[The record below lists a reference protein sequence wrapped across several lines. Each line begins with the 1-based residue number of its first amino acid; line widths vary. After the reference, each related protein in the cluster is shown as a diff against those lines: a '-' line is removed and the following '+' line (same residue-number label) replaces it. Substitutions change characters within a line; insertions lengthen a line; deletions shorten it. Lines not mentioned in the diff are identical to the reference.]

1 MSGRFELGWQEWL
14 ALPDLGLH
22 AIKAKVD
29 TGARTSALH
38 ADGIEE
44 FIDDDGR
51 DMVRFTFRPDVG
63 RPSLKRLCTAK
74 IHDRRE
80 VTSSNGQT
88 EQRIVIETNM
98 VIGPRRK
105 KIEITLTNREE
116 MSFRMLLGRSAIDED
131 ALVSPTGDFLQGELS
146 FKLYSKKAEAAAK
159 EALVLRLALLTRE
172 PNNYS
177 SRRLVEAAEA
187 NGHEV
192 DIINTSRC
200 YLRVD
205 RDSAEVHYDG
215 RTLPQ
220 YDAIIPRIGAS
231 MTTYGMAVLRQ
242 FQSTGAWC
250 LNDAEAI
257 GASRDKLLAHQL
269 LSRAEIGMPVTAFAN
284 SPKDTKDLVGLVG
297 DAPVV
302 LKLLSSTQGRGVVLA
317 ETKKAAESLVD
328 AFRGLDA
335 NFLVQSFVKEAAGAD
350 VRCLVIGNRVVA
362 AMKRQ
367 AADGEFRSNLHRGG
381 AATEI
386 KLTSEERK
394 TAVRAAR
401 TLGLNMAGVDILQ
414 SNAGPMVLE
423 VNSSPG
429 LEGIETATGKDV
441 AGIVVSHIE
450 RRVRRLSARQ
460 MRQRS

>member
-1 MSGRFELGWQEWL
+1 MSGRLELGWQEWL
-14 ALPDLGLH
+14 ALPDLGLP

-38 ADGIEE
+38 AEDMERYTDEHGI
-44 FIDDDGR
+44 
-51 DMVRFTFRPDVG
+51 DMVRFTIKPDIERP
-63 RPSLKRLCTAK
+63 RLKRTCTAK
-74 IHDRRE
+74 VHDERD

-88 EQRIVIETNM
+88 EQRLVIQTNM
-98 VIGPRRK
+98 VIGARRK
-105 KIEITLTNREE
+105 KIEITLTNRED
-116 MSFRMLLGRSAIDED
+116 MNYRMLLGRTAIDED
-131 ALVSPTGDFLQGELS
+131 ASVSPTASFLQGELS
-146 FKLYSKKAEAAAK
+146 YALYSKNAEAAAN
-159 EALVLRLALLTRE
+159 EARALRLALLTRE
-172 PNNYS
+172 PGNYS
-177 SRRLVEAAEA
+177 SRRLVEAAED
-187 NGHEV
+187 NGHQV

-205 RDSAEVHYDG
+205 RDRSEVHYDG
-215 RTLPQ
+215 KTLPH

-269 LSRAEIGMPVTAFAN
+269 LSRAGIGMPVTAFAN

-297 DAPVV
+297 TAPVV

-317 ETKKAAESLVD
+317 ETTKAAESLVD

-367 AADGEFRSNLHRGG
+367 AAAGEFRSNLHRGG

-386 KLTSEERK
+386 KLSTEERK
-394 TAVRAAR
+394 TAVKAAR

-414 SNAGPMVLE
+414 SNSGPMVLE

-441 AGIVVSHIE
+441 AGIVMSHIE
-450 RRVRRLSARQ
+450 RRVARLASRKRSAT
-460 MRQRS
+460 